1 MYLIKKRLNPESK
14 EDSENTTREY
24 NYQINNTII
33 SNEENKEK
41 IDYLQFVE
49 KWYKKQNSNKTI
61 KNDDIENSEIEI
73 EYIYSKKKY
82 VKTTNR
88 IPRFFITQQ
97 YK

>member
-73 EYIYSKKKY
+73 EYIY
-82 VKTTNR
+82 
-88 IPRFFITQQ
+88 
-97 YK
+97 